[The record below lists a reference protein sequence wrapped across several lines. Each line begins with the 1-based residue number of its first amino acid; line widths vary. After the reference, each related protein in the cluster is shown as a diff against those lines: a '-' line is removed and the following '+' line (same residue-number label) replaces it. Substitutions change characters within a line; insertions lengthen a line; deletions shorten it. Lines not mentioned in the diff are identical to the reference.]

1 MYAACFQ
8 HTKNIFPV
16 ISITELSD
24 ISDQNMNPFVWG
36 PPFWFVM
43 HTVSLNYPQKPTY
56 AQRRTHYD
64 FFYNIRNILPCE
76 MCRQH
81 YRTLLKRFP
90 IEPFLDSRDTLVSW
104 VILIHNQVNVR
115 LGKPTM
121 SKYVVMQKYS
131 KAYERQSFCQAPG
144 VPNDTLGPTGDD
156 VFGSSLPVSA
166 TLKQNE
172 KSHELPMSTAYWKW
186 IVGIIVF
193 ALLLVVSAWVYRN
206 RKQFDATA

>member
-1 MYAACFQ
+1 
-8 HTKNIFPV
+8 
-16 ISITELSD
+16 
-24 ISDQNMNPFVWG
+24 MNPFVWG

-43 HTVSLNYPQKPTY
+43 HTVSLNYPLKPTY

-90 IEPFLDSRDTLVSW
+90 IEPFLDNRDALVSW

-121 SKYVVMQKYS
+121 SKDAVMQKYS
-131 KAYERQSFCQAPG
+131 KAYERQSFCQAQP
-144 VPNDTLGPTGDD
+144 PDSNDTLEPTSDD
-156 VFGSSLPVSA
+156 VFGSSLA
-166 TLKQNE
+166 TAAMKRNG
-172 KSHELPMSTAYWKW
+172 KKNSHKPSTAYWKW
-186 IVGIIVF
+186 IVGISVLV
-193 ALLLVVSAWVYRN
+193 LLLVVAVWVYRH
-206 RKQFDATA
+206 RKRMGTTA